1 MPFYGLTVE
10 IILMKINFCR
20 KSIETI
26 VQFDGDILTIFGKL
40 DARERAK
47 KMVQDIISRF

>member
-1 MPFYGLTVE
+1 MQE
-10 IILMKINFCR
+10 INRNSGAK
-20 KSIETI
+20 

-47 KMVQDIISRF
+47 KMVQDIVSRF